1 MDGVARG
8 AGRGVGRGVE
18 RGPGTITFI
27 IGGAHSG
34 KSSFAERRA
43 GESCARV
50 IRAGGGGV
58 AGDAQKRVVY
68 VATGGAGDAEM
79 TARIAAH
86 RRKRLPGWQTVE
98 EQWQVGD
105 VIRGSGGAGAVVVV
119 DCLTLLVSNLVL
131 RAVGPGAEES
141 MPEQVADEAASRAQA
156 AVEGEV
162 AALLDAAR
170 AAREAGGDV
179 IVVSNEVGQGLVP
192 PYPLGRLFR
201 DLLGWAN
208 QALAAAADE
217 VYLLV
222 AGIPLCLRGD
232 GAQGG
237 GA

>member
-1 MDGVARG
+1 MDGVTRG
-8 AGRGVGRGVE
+8 AGRGVGRGGE

-27 IGGAHSG
+27 IGGARSG

-43 GESCARV
+43 
-50 IRAGGGGV
+50 AGGGPR
-58 AGDAQKRVVY
+58 RVVY

-208 QALAAAADE
+208 QAVAAAADE

-222 AGIPLCLRGD
+222 AGIPLCLRGN
-232 GAQGG
+232 GAPGG
-237 GA
+237 GGVEARA

>member
-1 MDGVARG
+1 MDGVTRG
-8 AGRGVGRGVE
+8 AGRGVA

-27 IGGAHSG
+27 IGGARSG

-43 GESCARV
+43 EESRGGGGRA
-50 IRAGGGGV
+50 AGGGPR
-58 AGDAQKRVVY
+58 RVVY

-98 EQWQVGD
+98 EQWRVGD
-105 VIRGSGGAGAVVVV
+105 VIHKSGGADAVVVV

-131 RAVGPGAEES
+131 RAVGPGAEAA
-141 MPEQVADEAASRAQA
+141 MPEQLTDEAATRAQD

-170 AAREAGGDV
+170 STRAAGGDV

-232 GAQGG
+232 GAPG
-237 GA
+237 GAGRESGT